1 MQTSMLL
8 GIFDW
13 IGEFFKSLFN
23 LIPKIMYLLYASIAC
38 VIDVL
43 QLFFRKL
50 AGLDVYYVD
59 GEAITGDLVTNFI
72 TGILGINAEGL
83 TYSALS
89 TVFWSML
96 IFGII
101 ICFVA
106 TFIAIIK
113 SHYTYDDKAAKG
125 PMQYVYTGV
134 KAIINMVAAPII
146 IVLALFVSEALLS
159 ALDTITSTNS
169 GTIAALYG
177 DAVEE
182 LHAIDTVKSATGKA
196 KEKTYISYDLFGFQG
211 HILYGN
217 TSESD
222 WSGWA
227 IATKDAKEMALI
239 GSKNETFSG
248 SLFKVAAYNANRA
261 RLGQITLNSTF
272 TGTAGSDDCKL
283 FRNAKSQD
291 NLAEMIDTAFACN
304 LKLKKGYTFDYGAF
318 SGEQI
323 VSMNYFT
330 NFLAIGGVGFSKFNV
345 GAVWY
350 YYDLWQFN
358 FIVGFAGCIVCTSIF
373 INIILGLMTRL
384 FMCIGLFLIAPPLF
398 GLAPMDGGKAGKSWR
413 ESFTK
418 QVLMTYGSV
427 VGMNLMLMILPYMN
441 TIDFFNIGIADYFAR
456 TLLIIVGLITIK
468 AFIGVCSSLVG
479 GEDANKTGDGI
490 KKEVASVAGKATSM
504 TVGAA
509 KLGAKGTALAAR
521 GFNQAA
527 RLGIAGGQAIG
538 GKIAAARANAQ
549 SAKAARL
556 TADAAH
562 NRDGRNNFAR
572 INAARALVAGGRGS
586 QNTARQRL
594 MAAGYSKQT
603 ANQMIRE
610 MRKEIKSGN
619 TNAGSIASHVRTGMA
634 TSLTTGASNATTRA
648 ASLRTTSTN
657 RLNRAKHHVGVV
669 GSSWM
674 PVGSAIG
681 KGFKKAG
688 TAIGGAFAHPIK
700 TLSRFDSAV
709 GKVKVGSTL
718 GEAIGFA
725 GGALTG
731 DDFVSGFM
739 HDSGIK
745 KKPDP
750 AKETAANTAAT
761 KQATQGMA
769 RQQAEQRYQTWLAT
783 HSSEPADVKAA
794 EKAKIYK
801 EYGLTP

>member
-101 ICFVA
+101 ICFVS

-134 KAIINMVAAPII
+134 KAVINMVAAPII

-211 HILYGN
+211 HILYGK

-479 GEDANKTGDGI
+479 VKMPIRQVMESRK
-490 KKEVASVAGKATSM
+490 
-504 TVGAA
+504 
-509 KLGAKGTALAAR
+509 
-521 GFNQAA
+521 
-527 RLGIAGGQAIG
+527 RLHQLPE
-538 GKIAAARANAQ
+538 K
-549 SAKAARL
+549 
-556 TADAAH
+556 
-562 NRDGRNNFAR
+562 
-572 INAARALVAGGRGS
+572 
-586 QNTARQRL
+586 
-594 MAAGYSKQT
+594 
-603 ANQMIRE
+603 
-610 MRKEIKSGN
+610 
-619 TNAGSIASHVRTGMA
+619 
-634 TSLTTGASNATTRA
+634 
-648 ASLRTTSTN
+648 
-657 RLNRAKHHVGVV
+657 
-669 GSSWM
+669 
-674 PVGSAIG
+674 
-681 KGFKKAG
+681 
-688 TAIGGAFAHPIK
+688 
-700 TLSRFDSAV
+700 
-709 GKVKVGSTL
+709 
-718 GEAIGFA
+718 
-725 GGALTG
+725 
-731 DDFVSGFM
+731 
-739 HDSGIK
+739 
-745 KKPDP
+745 
-750 AKETAANTAAT
+750 
-761 KQATQGMA
+761 
-769 RQQAEQRYQTWLAT
+769 QQA
-783 HSSEPADVKAA
+783 
-794 EKAKIYK
+794 
-801 EYGLTP
+801 

>member
-8 GIFDW
+8 GMFDW
-13 IGEFFKSLFN
+13 IGEFFKELFN

-101 ICFVA
+101 ICFVS

-159 ALDTITSTNS
+159 ALDSITSTGS
-169 GTIAALYG
+169 GSVAAMYG
-177 DAVEE
+177 DAVDQ
-182 LHAIDTVKSATGKA
+182 LSLVDTVKGATGKA
-196 KEKTYISYDLFGFQG
+196 KEKTYIFYDLFGFQAG
-211 HILYGN
+211 ILYGPSGGPAEG
-217 TSESD
+217 TSNETKKE
-222 WSGWA
+222 
-227 IATKDAKEMALI
+227 IAKIA
-239 GSKNETFSG
+239 SKNETFSG
-248 SLFKVAAYNANRA
+248 SLFKVAAFNANRA
-261 RLGQITLNSTF
+261 RLGQINTTGAF
-272 TGTAGSDDCKL
+272 TGNAGSSCTL
-283 FRNAKSQD
+283 FRNAKSQEH
-291 NLAEMIDTAFACN
+291 LAEMIDMAFACN
-304 LKLKKGYTFDYGAF
+304 LRADKGYTLDYTPFAETG
-318 SGEQI
+318 GGI
-323 VSMNYFT
+323 VSMKYFT
-330 NFLAIGGVGFSKFNV
+330 NFLSLRGTHFSKFNI

-384 FMCIGLFLIAPPLF
+384 FMCIGLFLIASPLF

-441 TIDFFNIGIADYFAR
+441 TIDFFNVTIADYFAR

-509 KLGAKGTALAAR
+509 KLGVKGTALAAR

-549 SAKAARL
+549 TAKAARL

-562 NRDGRNNFAR
+562 NRNGRNNFAR

-610 MRKEIKSGN
+610 MRREIKSGN

-634 TSLTTGASNATTRA
+634 TSLTTGASNATSRA

-657 RLNRAKHHVGVV
+657 RLNRAKHHAGVV
-669 GSSWM
+669 GTAWK
-674 PVGSAIG
+674 PVGSAIKKGAG
-681 KGFKKAG
+681 KAWTGVK
-688 TAIGGAFAHPIK
+688 TAVVHPIK
-700 TLSRFDSAV
+700 TGKSLLSGFDKAV
-709 GKVKVGSTL
+709 GQVKVGKTL
-718 GEAIGFA
+718 GETIGFA

-745 KKPDP
+745 KKPDA
-750 AKETAANTAAT
+750 AKETAA
-761 KQATQGMA
+761 ATQGMA
-769 RQQAEQRYQTWLAT
+769 RQQAEQRYQAWLAANPT
-783 HSSEPADVKAA
+783 ATDKEKKK
-794 EKAKIYK
+794 EKAKIYG
-801 EYGLTP
+801 EYGLKA